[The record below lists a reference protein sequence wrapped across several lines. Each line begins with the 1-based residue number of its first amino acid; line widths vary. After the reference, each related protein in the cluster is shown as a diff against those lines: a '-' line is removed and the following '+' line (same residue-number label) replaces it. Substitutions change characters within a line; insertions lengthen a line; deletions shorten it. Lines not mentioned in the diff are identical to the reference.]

1 MKIKKIYVGMAIAAM
16 SISVFSACTSEIEQ
30 SSIADNSTAQLTFT
44 ADNFEYEVQKRT
56 DFNITAQG
64 AEFKWAENDTVGIFP
79 SEGSQVYFSMSAGS
93 GTKTATFDGG
103 GWALKSS
110 STYSAYYPF
119 KGNIYLDKTAI
130 PISYNGQKQIGNNST
145 AHLGAYDYMTAIAST
160 PENGNVNFHFK
171 HLGALLQINLEVPE
185 ANTELR
191 DIRLYADGVFEI
203 YKVIDLTQNTYTPD
217 VFTGNILLSL
227 ENIKT
232 TKDNQRITLYMMVPP
247 TDLSEHSSHINVHLE
262 TPISTLYENI
272 PLEIKSFEAGKAY
285 SISASL
291 PCIEYRTI
299 TLTEAGTL
307 DKALQIFSSGATG
320 LKYTL
325 ESLKIIGPI
334 NGTDI
339 KTLREM
345 LGKDI
350 NGKDTPGKLTSLDL
364 SEATIVEGGDAYYKN
379 GDQLYYTENNV
390 IGTYMFMRSNLT
402 DIKIPVNTNKI
413 GMHAFTYSKIKG
425 IELHPNITFD
435 FACFQ
440 LCESL
445 TKMTI
450 PDGPKETPEYM
461 LALCSSLEQVTFPS
475 SLTRINYYSL
485 SGCPNLSD
493 IYIYSNNVTLYG
505 GFEPVFGFY
514 DSVVDTK
521 KCIIHVPKGTLE
533 SYKQSSWNRFDN
545 IVEME

>member
-1 MKIKKIYVGMAIAAM
+1 
-16 SISVFSACTSEIEQ
+16 
-30 SSIADNSTAQLTFT
+30 
-44 ADNFEYEVQKRT
+44 
-56 DFNITAQG
+56 
-64 AEFKWAENDTVGIFP
+64 
-79 SEGSQVYFSMSAGS
+79 
-93 GTKTATFDGG
+93 
-103 GWALKSS
+103 
-110 STYSAYYPF
+110 
-119 KGNIYLDKTAI
+119 
-130 PISYNGQKQIGNNST
+130 
-145 AHLGAYDYMTAIAST
+145 
-160 PENGNVNFHFK
+160 
-171 HLGALLQINLEVPE
+171 
-185 ANTELR
+185 
-191 DIRLYADGVFEI
+191 
-203 YKVIDLTQNTYTPD
+203 
-217 VFTGNILLSL
+217 
-227 ENIKT
+227 
-232 TKDNQRITLYMMVPP
+232 
-247 TDLSEHSSHINVHLE
+247 
-262 TPISTLYENI
+262 
-272 PLEIKSFEAGKAY
+272 
-285 SISASL
+285 
-291 PCIEYRTI
+291 
-299 TLTEAGTL
+299 
-307 DKALQIFSSGATG
+307 
-320 LKYTL
+320 
-325 ESLKIIGPI
+325 
-334 NGTDI
+334 
-339 KTLREM
+339 M